1 MMHSVATHELTT
13 VADLIDAL
21 GGIPPERIRMH
32 PTPGTATEQDVIELH
47 DRQNRLFELVDGVL
61 VEKAMGYYESLLA
74 AVLLQLLRNFA
85 DEHRLGAVAGADGM
99 MRLTAGLVRIP
110 DVSLIA
116 WDKFPNRQIPPE
128 PIPDLAHDLA
138 VEVLSKS
145 DTPHE
150 IARKIDEYFTAGTQL
165 VWILDP
171 TPRTMTVFTSPDQ
184 SVTLHENDTLDGA
197 PLLPGFAVRLREIF
211 ERAGPQVPPTEA

>member
-1 MMHSVATHELTT
+1 MMHSVAAPELTT

-21 GGIPPERIRMH
+21 GGVPPERIRLH
-32 PTPGTATEQDVIELH
+32 PTPGTATEQDVIDLH

-85 DEHRLGAVAGADGM
+85 DEHQLGPVAGADGM

-110 DVSLIA
+110 DVSFIS
-116 WDKFPNRQIPPE
+116 WDKFPNHQIPRE
-128 PIPDLAHDLA
+128 PIPDLAPELA

-145 DTPHE
+145 NTPQE
-150 IARKIDEYFTAGTQL
+150 IARKIDEYFAAGTQL

-171 TPRTMTVFTSPDQ
+171 PPRTITVFTTPNRSTTIGESDI
-184 SVTLHENDTLDGA
+184 LDGGSV
-197 PLLPGFAVRLREIF
+197 LPGFAVRLREIF
-211 ERAGPQVPPTEA
+211 ERAGPPASTQA